1 MLLQTIYFAGMMR
14 NFEKYPHKVMD
25 TMDMPYDYGSVMHY
39 HKLAFSRNGKP
50 TIVPYDSSVE
60 IGQRYRLSEIDA
72 AKVNK
77 LYDCKMDVIDKSTT
91 TSTAV
96 STSSTTSGVEQV
108 TVSNVTLISTTTTE
122 SSSSSSNEIICL

>member
-1 MLLQTIYFAGMMR
+1 
-14 NFEKYPHKVMD
+14 MD

-50 TIVPYDSSVE
+50 TIVPYDSNAE

-77 LYDCKMDVIDKSTT
+77 LYDCKPNSYFTT
-91 TSTAV
+91 T
-96 STSSTTSGVEQV
+96 TT
-108 TVSNVTLISTTTTE
+108 TTTTTTE
-122 SSSSSSNEIICL
+122 APATELSTTTLVSTTLVENSAPTTTSVDPVTATSK